1 MRGEHGR
8 SDGHGAPRSAA
19 ATDSVGSR
27 SDLGPVGPE
36 AGTPVLDFSD
46 GPAPGAKDLSLV
58 LTARSH
64 MDTDGPVWVRHL
76 PERSWKVLHHLGLDH
91 LFQPLPEDQGPAD

>member
-1 MRGEHGR
+1 MRGDHGR
-8 SDGHGAPRSAA
+8 SDGHRAPRSGAA
-19 ATDSVGSR
+19 AEAGR
-27 SDLGPVGPE
+27 PAIGLEPAGPE

-46 GPAPGAKDLSLV
+46 GPAPGARDLGLV
-58 LTARSH
+58 LTARTH

-91 LFQPLPEDQGPAD
+91 LFQPLPEDEGPAD